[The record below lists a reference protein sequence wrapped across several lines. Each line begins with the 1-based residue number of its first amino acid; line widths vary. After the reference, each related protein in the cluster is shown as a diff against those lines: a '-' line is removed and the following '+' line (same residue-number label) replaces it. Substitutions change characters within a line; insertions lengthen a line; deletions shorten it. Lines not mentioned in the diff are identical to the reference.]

1 MVEES
6 ASRFDI
12 LDLINES
19 VIARDLNHCIT
30 YWNAGAEKLY
40 GWSKAQAI
48 GQNTSQLLH
57 CSEPELFTEREAQ
70 LLRDGV
76 WHGDIHRNTAKGRRQ
91 VEIDLT
97 LRIGADGQPVEIIET
112 SWDVTERREKEEA
125 ARLDAYRFRVLFET
139 TEVAFWEIDINDV
152 STLLRSIFTEG
163 VTDLGTYLLE
173 HPEVVREMMARARV
187 LDVNRKALEM
197 FGVRDR
203 ADMVGRGVER
213 YWPPGSEP
221 MLVEALMGTRAHGS
235 QFISEARLADV
246 HGRPID
252 VLYTASSS
260 PESQKRGV
268 TLLAMVDI
276 GQRKRAAEQLEASE
290 LRYRTIFN
298 EMPISFWE
306 VETQGFRAMF
316 HRLRAEGVTSIADH
330 VAQNPEFVAE
340 ALDAIIVRHVNN
352 ETLRLMGA
360 TNERQLVG
368 PISRFWTDTAGFVRA
383 ADASYKGLERISSV
397 STLTSCDGRA
407 VDIFFTLVFANEQS
421 AGGKDII
428 GAIDITEQRKAVRAL
443 HTSERKY
450 RDLFNYMPI
459 ALWQLDANEMRDM
472 FDELRE
478 AGVDDLLTYVDE
490 HPEFLDRA
498 QATLRITEAN
508 EQALRLFGAS
518 DRAELLGVMPSLWV
532 DREDW
537 AGAAIARLSGAVS
550 YSKDSTIR
558 RIDGSEADVM
568 FSVAFAD
575 PNDSDSRNLV
585 GAIDI
590 GDRIRAERLL
600 QQVQAEFAH
609 AARVSTLGELTASI
623 AHEVNQP
630 LAAIVTNS
638 EASLRWLARETP
650 DLDEVRSLAKR
661 IVADADR
668 AAEIISQIRQMASPQ
683 PPVQEVISIQR
694 VVDQAVQFVRR
705 ELESRDVQVRI
716 TCADPA
722 IEVRA
727 DRTQIQQVVVN
738 LAMNAAQAM
747 LDSESGERLLY
758 LRILPSDEFVSVEVE
773 DTGPGLPTDHI
784 AKVFDSFFTTKADGL
799 GIGLA
804 ICRSIIEAH
813 GGQIIGENRTLG
825 ACFRFTLPRLCQGG

>member
-1 MVEES
+1 MAEAN

-19 VIARDLNHCIT
+19 VMARDLNHCIT

-48 GQNTSQLLH
+48 GENTSQLLH
-57 CSEPELFTEREAQ
+57 CSEPELLAEREAQ

-91 VEIDLT
+91 VEVDLT
-97 LRIGADGQPVEIIET
+97 LRTGADGQAIEIIET

-125 ARLDAYRFRVLFET
+125 ARLDAYRFRDLFET
-139 TEVAFWEIDINDV
+139 TEVAFWEIDINQV
-152 STLLRSIFTEG
+152 NTFLRSLFSEG
-163 VTDLGTYLLE
+163 VVDLGTYLLE
-173 HPEVVREMMARARV
+173 HPEVVREMMARAVV

-197 FGVRDR
+197 FGVTDR

-221 MLVEALMGTRAHGS
+221 MLVEALIGTRSHGS

-260 PESQKRGV
+260 PESQRRGV
-268 TLLAMVDI
+268 TLLALVDI
-276 GQRKRAAEQLEASE
+276 RTRKRATEQLEASE

-298 EMPISFWE
+298 DMPISFWE
-306 VETQGFRAMF
+306 IETHGLRAMF
-316 HRLRAEGVTSIADH
+316 DRLRAEGVTNIADY
-330 VAQNPEFVAE
+330 VAQNPAFVTQ
-340 ALDAIIVRHVNN
+340 ALNSIIVRHVNN
-352 ETLRLMGA
+352 ETLKLMGA
-360 TNERQLVG
+360 TDERQLLG
-368 PISRFWTDTAGFVRA
+368 PISGFWTDTAGFIRA
-383 ADASYKGLERISSV
+383 AEASYKGLERISSV
-397 STLTSCDGRA
+397 SSLTSCDGRA
-407 VDIFFTLVFANEQS
+407 IDIFFTLVFANEQS
-421 AGGKDII
+421 AAGKDII

-443 HTSERKY
+443 HASERKY

-472 FDELRE
+472 FDGLRE
-478 AGVDDLLTYVDE
+478 MGVDDLLAYVDE
-490 HPEFLDRA
+490 HPEFLDQA
-498 QATLRITEAN
+498 QATLRISEAN
-508 EQALRLFGAS
+508 EQALRLFGAT

-575 PNDSDSRNLV
+575 PDDPDSRNLV

-590 GDRIRAERLL
+590 GDRIRAERML
-600 QQVQAEFAH
+600 QHVQAEFAH
-609 AARVSTLGELTASI
+609 AARVATLGELTASI

-630 LAAIVTNS
+630 LTAIVTNS

-661 IVADADR
+661 IVADANR
-668 AAEIISQIRQMASPQ
+668 AAEIISQVRQMASPK
-683 PPVQEVISIQR
+683 PPVQEAISLQQVIN
-694 VVDQAVQFVRR
+694 QALQFVRR
-705 ELESRDVQVRI
+705 ELESREVQVRMI
-716 TCADPA
+716 PADQT
-722 IEVRA
+722 IEV
-727 DRTQIQQVVVN
+727 
-738 LAMNAAQAM
+738 
-747 LDSESGERLLY
+747 
-758 LRILPSDEFVSVEVE
+758 
-773 DTGPGLPTDHI
+773 
-784 AKVFDSFFTTKADGL
+784 
-799 GIGLA
+799 
-804 ICRSIIEAH
+804 
-813 GGQIIGENRTLG
+813 
-825 ACFRFTLPRLCQGG
+825 